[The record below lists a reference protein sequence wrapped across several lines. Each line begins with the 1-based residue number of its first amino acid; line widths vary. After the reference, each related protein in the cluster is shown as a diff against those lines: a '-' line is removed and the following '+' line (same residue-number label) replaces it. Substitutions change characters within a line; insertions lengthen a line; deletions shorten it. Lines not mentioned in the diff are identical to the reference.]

1 MRATLTFVLGVALA
15 ALPARADWRVTARVG
30 GTISAV
36 AAQGALVFVGVGSR
50 VHIFDVTD
58 PSAPR
63 EVGSTQSFA
72 DNVSDIFVDASR
84 AYVAAGTD
92 GVQVVDV
99 SDVNNPRR
107 IGHWDSPGSAE
118 GLAVD
123 GTLLYLADGPF
134 GLQLVDLSDPASPA
148 PIASAFDTKFAFD
161 VVIQKPYA
169 FIAGADAGLLIA
181 DISVPSAPRE
191 VAVLDTPGYARA
203 IAIDGATV
211 YLADQWGGVRV
222 VSIAQPARPREI
234 ASVALPSWAFA
245 VAISG
250 TALHVATGSQGLH
263 TLDISDPSQP
273 RASGTYP
280 IPLKLSWKLAVSNGR
295 AFVGVR
301 TEGVHILDLSQPATP
316 RPLGMISP
324 LVSAVAIAVRGN
336 FAYVLTADQGMRV
349 IDLSDPNGMQ
359 PRGAKDSIGHHGACI
374 EAVGD
379 RYVYVCGN
387 VQFRAQLDVIDV
399 SNADQPSI
407 VTSLPVTGGGAID
420 LLYQGS
426 LLYLPDE
433 VGLEVFDVSNP
444 AVPSLKGLIAFN
456 PPTFGATSVAVSGT
470 TAFIND
476 GDNGLNALDVSD
488 PANMRILSNL
498 PSSMGGRVSEIVYRD
513 GFLYGTAGLPSPEFV
528 VLDVRD
534 PLRMVRVGS
543 AALPSVVSNDV
554 LLEGPHAY
562 VANGAGGVAVIDI
575 RDPARPMRVAQIS
588 VPGFAKRLALKD
600 DRLLVT
606 AGEGGLVEIQQ
617 TTLAASVEPVVAP
630 RRERVVTERKSV
642 MPQTALRE
650 VVAASPP
657 VTAGRSV
664 VVTSLADSGPG
675 TLREALTN
683 LTAGDVL
690 TFDPAVFPPDHPAT
704 IRVATQLPHL
714 KVGGVVIDASNAG
727 VILDGSRLSG
737 NFDSGFE
744 IEPPSRGNT
753 IMGMQILNFPSAGI
767 FIGGDG
773 ENVIGGDRSRGSGPN
788 GQGNVISRNRKFG
801 IHVGNPNANRIVGN
815 FVGTDATGRV
825 ALGDQEFGVDLFFQE
840 AGAPLG
846 GDRVGG
852 SEPWEANVIAGNV
865 AGEVKLHNAGGHRV
879 IGNFIGV
886 DVDGNRI
893 GNCSQ
898 GVIIDASSDNTV
910 ANNVIVAEHSVWII
924 DPGACCNQVVD
935 NWIGVT
941 KDGRVIPRQI
951 DGEGGINVNE
961 PFNLVFRNRFGGIRY
976 SAVLAIAQANT
987 IVETIIAGNT
997 FEGLTSTQPILG
1009 NALIEVSA
1017 ASRTFIGGSTAAFR
1031 NVINAGKT
1039 GVRLFG
1045 GVNRTFI
1052 LGNDIGDDDPST
1064 LQNLNGI
1071 DTESSGFTFIQN
1083 NTIANT
1089 SGKGLIIGAAGNRIR
1104 QNSIYGNQGGAISV
1118 DVAANVPDP
1127 PDIEAVSVSIVA
1139 GTACGRCTIEIFS
1152 DTGTQSRWY
1161 EGSTVAEVNGHFN
1174 FMSLRTLRGPN
1185 ITATATDASGSTSA
1199 LSAAVVRPPI
1209 SPRRRSVRH

>member
-1 MRATLTFVLGVALA
+1 MMRAVLTFVLGVALTA
-15 ALPARADWRVTARVG
+15 FPARADWRVTSRAG

-36 AAQGALVFVGVGSR
+36 AAQGASVFVGVGTR

-63 EVGSTQSFA
+63 EVGSTRSFA

-92 GVQVVDV
+92 GVHVVDV
-99 SDVNNPRR
+99 ADVSNPRL
-107 IGHWDSPGSAE
+107 IGQWDSPGSAE

-134 GLQLVDLSDPASPA
+134 GLQLVDVSDPASPA
-148 PIASAFDTKFAFD
+148 PIASVFDTNFAFD
-161 VVIQKPYA
+161 VAIQKPYA

-191 VAVLDTPGYARA
+191 VAILDTPGYARA
-203 IAIDGATV
+203 VAIDGAAV

-222 VSIAQPARPREI
+222 VSIAQPVRPREI

-250 TALHVATGSQGLH
+250 ATLHVATGSQGLH
-263 TLDISDPSQP
+263 TLDISDPSRP

-301 TEGVHILDLSQPATP
+301 TEGVHIVDLSQPAAA
-316 RPLGMISP
+316 RRLGTISP
-324 LVSAVAIAVRGN
+324 LVSAVAIAVRGD
-336 FAYVLTADQGMRV
+336 FAHVLTADQGMRV
-349 IDLSDPNGMQ
+349 FDLSDPNKMR
-359 PRGAKDSIGHHGACI
+359 PRGAYGSTGHHGACI

-379 RYVYVCGN
+379 RHVYVCGN
-387 VQFRAQLDVIDV
+387 VQFRAQLDVLDV

-420 LLYQGS
+420 LLHQGS

-444 AVPSLKGLIAFN
+444 AAPLFKGLIAFT
-456 PPTFGATSVAVSGT
+456 PVSFGATSVAVIGT

-476 GDNGLNALDVSD
+476 GDNGLKALDVSD
-488 PANMRILSNL
+488 PANMRIVGTL
-498 PSSMGGRVSEIVYRD
+498 PSSLGGRVSEIVYRD
-513 GFLYGTAGLPSPEFV
+513 GFLYGTTGLPSPEFV

-543 AALPSVVSNDV
+543 TALTSVVSNDV
-554 LLEGPHAY
+554 LLDGPYAY

-575 RDPARPMRVAQIS
+575 RDPAHPMRIAQIPIS
-588 VPGFAKRLALKD
+588 GFAKQLALKD

-606 AGEGGLVEIQQ
+606 AGEGGLVEIRQ
-617 TTLAASVEPVVAP
+617 TTPIAP
-630 RRERVVTERKSV
+630 AHGAVTPMRA
-642 MPQTALRE
+642 PAPPTALRD
-650 VVAASPP
+650 VAAAATPI
-657 VTAGRSV
+657 TNARSV
-664 VVTSLADSGPG
+664 VVTSAADSGPG

-683 LTAGDVL
+683 LAAGDVI
-690 TFDPAVFPPDHPAT
+690 TFDPAVFPRAHPAT
-704 IRVATQLPHL
+704 IQVATQLPHL
-714 KVGGVVIDASNAG
+714 KVPGVVIDASNAG

-744 IEPPSRGNT
+744 IEPPSQGNT
-753 IMGMQILNFPSAGI
+753 IMGMQIVNFPSAGI
-767 FIGGDG
+767 FIGG
-773 ENVIGGDRSRGSGPN
+773 N
-788 GQGNVISRNRKFG
+788 GGNVIRGNVINRNRKFG
-801 IHVGNPNANRIVGN
+801 IHVGNPNDNRIVGN

-825 ALGDQEFGVDLFFQE
+825 ALGDQEFGVDLFYQE
-840 AGAPLG
+840 AGTPLG
-846 GDRVGG
+846 SDRVGG
-852 SEPWEANVIAGNV
+852 PEPWEANVIAGNV
-865 AGEVKLHNAGGHRV
+865 RGEVKLHNAGGHQV

-924 DPGACCNQVVD
+924 DPGACCNQVID
-935 NWIGVT
+935 NWIGMT

-961 PFNLVFRNRFGGIRY
+961 PFNLVFGNRFGGVRY
-976 SAVLAIAQANT
+976 ASVLAIAQANT
-987 IVETIIAGNT
+987 VVETIIAGNT
-997 FEGLTSTQPILG
+997 FEGLSPTQPILG
-1009 NALIEVSA
+1009 NAPIEVSA

-1052 LGNDIGDDDPST
+1052 LGNRVGDDDPST
-1064 LQNLNGI
+1064 PQNLNGI
-1071 DTESSGFTFIQN
+1071 DTESSTLTFIQN

-1089 SGKGLIIGAAGNRIR
+1089 SGKGLLIGAATNRIR

-1118 DVAANVPDP
+1118 AAAEIPAP
-1127 PDIEAVSVSIVA
+1127 PVIEAVSVSTVT
-1139 GTACGRCTIEIFS
+1139 GTACARCTIEVFS

-1161 EGSTVAEVNGHFN
+1161 EGSTVADANGRFTVT
-1174 FMSLRTLRGPN
+1174 SPTILRGPKV
-1185 ITATATDASGSTSA
+1185 TATATDSGGSTSA
-1199 LSAAVVRPPI
+1199 LSAAVARPPI
-1209 SPRRRSVRH
+1209 PPRRRAARP